1 MGPSRRPHQRPRG
14 RAIVVIAPVA
24 GRWFNLGRFREHGIN
39 ATFVQDNH
47 SRSAP
52 GVLRGLHYQHAPA
65 QGKLIGVVRGRIW
78 DVVVDIRPGS
88 ATFGDHAAVELSD
101 INGRML
107 WLPAGFAHG
116 LRLLG
121 SEPADLLYK
130 VDAPYH
136 PPGEGGI
143 QWNDPHLAIQWPIDN
158 PVISARDASMGS
170 FAAYAGAPP
179 SWNSPPLAGARSSGP
194 LAPGSWPPG
203 CCPAATP
210 TPSAPRAPPP
220 AGT

>member
-1 MGPSRRPHQRPRG
+1 VASPQSASDRSQLGATIVPPRTTTG
-14 RAIVVIAPVA
+14 FQITPLPMA
-24 GRWFNLGRFREHGIN
+24 GLLLIENVLHGDARGFFTERFNLGRFREHGIN
-39 ATFVQDNH
+39 AAFVQDNH

-88 ATFGDHAAVELSD
+88 ATFGDHAGVELSD
-101 INGRML
+101 LNGRML

-116 LRLLG
+116 FCVLG
-121 SEPADLLYK
+121 NEPADLLYK

-143 QWNDPHLAIQWPIDN
+143 QWNDPHLAIQWPIDD
-158 PVISARDASMGS
+158 PVISARDASLVS
-170 FAAYAGAPP
+170 FAAYADTPP
-179 SWNSPPLAGARSSGP
+179 SW
-194 LAPGSWPPG
+194 
-203 CCPAATP
+203 
-210 TPSAPRAPPP
+210 
-220 AGT
+220 